1 MTKTWNN
8 PSSLN
13 KEKNKDKEE
22 TSKSASAK
30 VSKKKAPDAQLA
42 QPEPIATKNDSG
54 ISENLRQEWKQY
66 KIKSV
71 NLIYNGLPTQR
82 QLIVRDGEPIEVF
95 TDRYQLLPNQEML
108 QIADKMATVFE
119 AKPAHLAP
127 RDWFYMKPKD
137 HVIYNK
143 DQTQC
148 AAIYLF
154 DKKYEVAK
162 DDFVK
167 LGFVCRNSIDGT
179 TAFSVAAFDFRTICQ
194 NMMMHIASAQMFQNT
209 AGDYLGLSNVQ
220 LEKIRNHQT
229 QTIAAIVKKHTKKLQ
244 PEFVQSS
251 FQTVI
256 EKAKE
261 ILKHYREMTKL
272 KMTQEKAQRIL
283 DVMPTSVSTSLN
295 WLEGNYDTDKWKIKK
310 VPSGLTDWEAFNSIT
325 ETLTKGKKLSFKS
338 TLKYMK
344 KTDQI
349 FLAPLVVK

>member
-1 MTKTWNN
+1 MTKSWNN
-8 PSSLN
+8 PSL
-13 KEKNKDKEE
+13 KKKDKEKE
-22 TSKSASAK
+22 TSKSVTKISQK
-30 VSKKKAPDAQLA
+30 KSETQSKTHI
-42 QPEPIATKNDSG
+42 PETIVQDESG

-66 KIKSV
+66 DIKSV
-71 NLIYNGLPTQR
+71 NLTYNGLPTQR
-82 QLIVRDGEPIEVF
+82 QLIVRNGEPIEIF

-108 QIADKMATVFE
+108 QIADKMATVFK

-127 RDWFYMKPKD
+127 QDWFYMKPKD

-143 DQTQC
+143 NHTQC

-154 DKKYEVAK
+154 DAKYEVVK

-209 AGDYLGLSNVQ
+209 QGDYLGLADAQ
-220 LEKIRNHQT
+220 LEKIRDHQT
-229 QTIAAIVKKHTKKLQ
+229 QTIAAIVKKHTQKLQ
-244 PEFVQSS
+244 PEFVQAS

-256 EKAKE
+256 ERAKD
-261 ILKHYREMTKL
+261 ILKHYKDMTKL
-272 KMTQEKAQRIL
+272 KMTQKKAQRIL

-295 WLEGNYDTDKWKIKK
+295 WLEDNYDKDKWKIKK
-310 VPSGLTDWEAFNSIT
+310 VPTGLTDWEAFNSIT

-349 FLAPLVVK
+349 FAPMVVR

>member
-1 MTKTWNN
+1 MTKEWNN
-8 PSSLN
+8 PSSL
-13 KEKNKDKEE
+13 KKKDKDNKE
-22 TSKSASAK
+22 TSKSVTK
-30 VSKKKAPDAQLA
+30 VPKKKIETTQTIV
-42 QPEPIATKNDSG
+42 QNDSG
-54 ISENLRQEWKQY
+54 VSENLRQEWKQY
-66 KIKSV
+66 GIKSV
-71 NLIYNGLPTQR
+71 NLIYNGIPTHR
-82 QLIVRDGEPIEVF
+82 QMIVRDGEPIEVF

-108 QIADKMATVFE
+108 QIADKMAEVFK

-143 DQTQC
+143 SHTQC

-154 DKKYEVAK
+154 DAKYEVAK

-179 TAFSVAAFDFRTICQ
+179 TAFSVAAFDFRTICE
-194 NMMMHIASAQMFQNT
+194 NMMMHIASAQMFQNKY
-209 AGDYLGLSNVQ
+209 GDYLGLSDAK
-220 LEKIRNHQT
+220 LEKIKDHQT
-229 QTIAAIVKKHTKKLQ
+229 QTITAIVKKHTNKLQ
-244 PEFVQSS
+244 PEFVQAS

-261 ILKHYREMTKL
+261 ILKHYRQMTKL
-272 KMTQEKAQRIL
+272 KLTQEKAQRIL
-283 DVMPTSVSTSLN
+283 DVMPTSVSTSLK
-295 WLEGNYDTDKWKIKK
+295 WLEDNYDKDKWKIKK

-325 ETLTKGKKLSFKS
+325 ETLTKGTKLSFKS

-349 FLAPLVVK
+349 FAPMVVR

>member
-8 PSSLN
+8 PSSQ
-13 KEKNKDKEE
+13 KEKNNDKKE
-22 TSKSASAK
+22 TSKSVTK
-30 VSKKKAPDAQLA
+30 VTKKKSEAPETILQVKD
-42 QPEPIATKNDSG
+42 NSG

-66 KIKSV
+66 GIKSM
-71 NLIYNGLPTQR
+71 NLIYNGIPTQR
-82 QLIVRDGEPIEVF
+82 QMIVRDGEPIEVF

-108 QIADKMATVFE
+108 QIADKMATVFK

-127 RDWFYMKPKD
+127 RDWFVMKPKD

-143 DQTQC
+143 NQTQC

-154 DKKYEVAK
+154 DAKYEVAK

-179 TAFSVAAFDFRTICQ
+179 TAFSVAAFDFRTICE
-194 NMMMHIASAQMFQNT
+194 NMMMHIASAQMFQN
-209 AGDYLGLSNVQ
+209 ARGDYLGLADSQ

-229 QTIAAIVKKHTKKLQ
+229 QTIAAIVKKHTQKLQ
-244 PEFVQSS
+244 PEFVQAS

-261 ILKHYREMTKL
+261 ILKHYRQMTKL

-283 DVMPTSVSTSLN
+283 DVMPTSVSTSLE

-310 VPSGLTDWEAFNSIT
+310 VPSGLTDWDAFNSIT

-349 FLAPLVVK
+349 FAPMVVR

>member
-8 PSSLN
+8 PSSL
-13 KEKNKDKEE
+13 KEKNKDKKE
-22 TSKSASAK
+22 TSKSVTK
-30 VSKKKAPDAQLA
+30 VTKEKKPDVQLA
-42 QPEPIATKNDSG
+42 QPETIVQDDSG
-54 ISENLRQEWKQY
+54 VSENLRQEWKQY
-66 KIKSV
+66 GIKSV
-71 NLIYNGLPTQR
+71 NLIYNGIPTHR
-82 QLIVRDGEPIEVF
+82 QMIVRDGEPIEVF

-143 DQTQC
+143 SKTQC

-179 TAFSVAAFDFRTICQ
+179 TAFSVSAFDFRTICQ
-194 NMMMHIASAQMFQNT
+194 NMMMHIASAQMFQNSY
-209 AGDYLGLSNVQ
+209 GDYLGLSDAK
-220 LEKIRNHQT
+220 LEKIRDHQT
-229 QTIAAIVKKHTKKLQ
+229 QTISAIVKKHTQKLQ
-244 PEFVQSS
+244 PEFVQAS

-256 EKAKE
+256 EKAQE
-261 ILKHYREMTKL
+261 ILKHYRQMTKL

-283 DVMPTSVSTSLN
+283 DVMPTSVSTSLE
-295 WLEGNYDTDKWKIKK
+295 WLEDNYDKDKWKIKK
-310 VPSGLTDWEAFNSIT
+310 VPSGLTDWQAFNSIT

-349 FLAPLVVK
+349 FAPMVVR

>member
-1 MTKTWNN
+1 MTKEWNN
-8 PSSLN
+8 PSSQ
-13 KEKNKDKEE
+13 KKKNKDKKE
-22 TSKSASAK
+22 TPKSVTK
-30 VSKKKAPDAQLA
+30 VSKKKS
-42 QPEPIATKNDSG
+42 EPVTIVQDESG

-66 KIKSV
+66 GIKSV
-71 NLIYNGLPTQR
+71 NLIYNGIPSQR

-108 QIADKMATVFE
+108 QIADKMATVFK

-143 DQTQC
+143 KQTQC

-154 DKKYEVAK
+154 DAKYEVAK

-179 TAFSVAAFDFRTICQ
+179 TAFSVAAFDFRTICE
-194 NMMMHIASAQMFQNT
+194 NMMMHIASAQMFQN
-209 AGDYLGLSNVQ
+209 ARGDYLGLADSQ
-220 LEKIRNHQT
+220 LEKIRDHQT
-229 QTIAAIVKKHTKKLQ
+229 QTIAAIVKKHTQKLQ
-244 PEFVQSS
+244 PEFVQAS

-261 ILKHYREMTKL
+261 ILKHYRQMTKL

-283 DVMPTSVSTSLN
+283 DVMPTSVSTSLE
-295 WLEGNYDTDKWKIKK
+295 WLEDNYDKDKWKIKK

-349 FLAPLVVK
+349 FAPMVVR